1 MTSPGS
7 DSPRWTLVNSAEL
20 SRAALMSLAVS
31 RLIIRFGCHSDS
43 SLFLKA
49 GVEGRTQK
57 MVGKSLIAGLVV
69 LLVAAVSLFLG
80 VFMGLGRKNMPPP
93 SDHFYSKAAVAADA
107 GRCSEVGRDILKRN
121 GSAVDASIAAL
132 LCVGLLNAH
141 SMGIGGGLYFIIY
154 NASTGKVETID
165 ARETAPMNATEDMFG
180 NNTKLSRTGGL
191 SIAIPG
197 EIRGYEMAHKRHGRL
212 PWKELFEPSITLARD
227 GFPIGKALAHAIF
240 KSKESIQGDANM
252 CEVFCDSQKRILKEN
267 DIVRFPK
274 LADTYQRIAE
284 EGPDVFYNGTMAQ
297 SIVEDIQAAGGIITL
312 DDLLEYQPVLNENP
326 LKLNVGEYTI
336 HVPDAPSSGPVLAL
350 ILNIVDGYNFTDTSV
365 STAEKKTLTY
375 HRIVEAFRFAYAK
388 RSRLGDPR
396 YLNITDLIHNM
407 TSDYFA
413 DGIRSKITDDTTH
426 PDNYYEPEYFV
437 PENHGTAHLSVIA
450 EDGSAVAAT
459 STINLYFGSKVMS
472 RSTGIIF
479 NDEMDDFSSPYMAN
493 GFGIPPSPNNFIQPG
508 KRPLSSMCPTI
519 IFDKDNRVK
528 MVVGASGGTK
538 ITTATA
544 LVILNSLFFNY
555 DLKKAVMEPRVH
567 NQLNPNM
574 TVVEQGFEK
583 SVREGLEQKNHVT
596 QTLRTPD
603 SVVQAVV
610 RQGERLCA
618 ESDPRKGG
626 YPAGY

>member
-1 MTSPGS
+1 
-7 DSPRWTLVNSAEL
+7 
-20 SRAALMSLAVS
+20 
-31 RLIIRFGCHSDS
+31 
-43 SLFLKA
+43 
-49 GVEGRTQK
+49 
-57 MVGKSLIAGLVV
+57 MVRKSLVAGLVV
-69 LLVAAVSLFLG
+69 LLVAAVGVFVG
-80 VFMGLGRKNMPPP
+80 VFMGVGNKNPISP

-107 GRCSEVGRDILKRN
+107 GTCSEVGRDILKRN

-141 SMGIGGGLYFIIY
+141 SMGIGGGLFFNIY

-165 ARETAPMNATEDMFG
+165 ARETAPMKATEDMFG
-180 NNTKLSRTGGL
+180 NNTQLSRKGGL

-197 EIRGYEMAHKRHGRL
+197 EIRGYEMAHRRHGRL
-212 PWKELFEPSITLARD
+212 PWKELFEPSITLARL
-227 GFPIGKALAHAIF
+227 GFPIGKALAKAI
-240 KSKESIQGDANM
+240 SKNKEAIQGDANM
-252 CEVFCDSQKRILKEN
+252 CEVFCDSQKNILKEN
-267 DIVRFPK
+267 DIITFPK
-274 LADTYQRIAE
+274 LADTYKRIAD

-297 SIVEDIQAAGGIITL
+297 TIVDDIQAAGGIITL
-312 DDLLEYQPVLNENP
+312 EDLLEYRPVLNESP
-326 LKLNVGEYTI
+326 LKLTVGEYTMHI
-336 HVPDAPSSGPVLAL
+336 PDAPSSGPVLAL
-350 ILNIVDGYNFTDTSV
+350 ILNIVDGYNFTGTSV
-365 STAEKKTLTY
+365 STAKKKTLTY

-388 RSRLGDPR
+388 RSKLGDPR

-426 PDNYYEPEYFV
+426 PDSYYEPDYFV
-437 PENHGTAHLSVIA
+437 PDNHGTAHLSVIA

-479 NDEMDDFSSPYMAN
+479 NDEMDDFSSPYITN

-519 IFDKDNRVK
+519 ISDKDNRVK

-544 LVILNSLFFNY
+544 LVILNSLFFDY
-555 DLKKAVMEPRVH
+555 DLKKAVTQPRIH

-574 TVVEQGFEK
+574 TVVEDGFEK
-583 SVREGLEQKNHVT
+583 SVLEGLAQKNHVT
-596 QTLRTPD
+596 ELLMTPD

-610 RQGERLCA
+610 RQGEWLCA

-626 YPAGY
+626 HPAGY

>member
-1 MTSPGS
+1 
-7 DSPRWTLVNSAEL
+7 
-20 SRAALMSLAVS
+20 
-31 RLIIRFGCHSDS
+31 
-43 SLFLKA
+43 
-49 GVEGRTQK
+49 
-57 MVGKSLIAGLVV
+57 MVRKSLVAGLVV
-69 LLVAAVSLFLG
+69 LLVAAVGLFLG
-80 VFMGLGRKNMPPP
+80 VFMGFGKKSTTPTA
-93 SDHFYSKAAVAADA
+93 DHFYSKAAVAADA
-107 GRCSEVGRDILKRN
+107 GTCSEVGRDILKKN

-141 SMGIGGGLYFIIY
+141 SMGIGGGLFFVIY

-180 NNTKLSRTGGL
+180 NNTQLSRKGGL

-212 PWKELFEPSITLARD
+212 PWKELFEPSIALARD

-252 CEVFCDSQKRILKEN
+252 CEVFCDSQKNILKEN

-297 SIVEDIQAAGGIITL
+297 SIVEDIQAAG
-312 DDLLEYQPVLNENP
+312 
-326 LKLNVGEYTI
+326 
-336 HVPDAPSSGPVLAL
+336 
-350 ILNIVDGYNFTDTSV
+350 YNFTGTSV
-365 STAEKKTLTY
+365 STAEKRTLTY

-426 PDNYYEPEYFV
+426 PDSYYEPEYFV
-437 PENHGTAHLSVIA
+437 PDNHGTAHLSVIA

-479 NDEMDDFSSPYMAN
+479 NDEMDDFSSPHMTN

-555 DLKKAVMEPRVH
+555 DLKKAVTEPRVH

-583 SVREGLEQKNHVT
+583 SVLDGLVQKNHVT
-596 QTLRTPD
+596 ELLPTPD

>member
-1 MTSPGS
+1 
-7 DSPRWTLVNSAEL
+7 
-20 SRAALMSLAVS
+20 
-31 RLIIRFGCHSDS
+31 
-43 SLFLKA
+43 
-49 GVEGRTQK
+49 
-57 MVGKSLIAGLVV
+57 MVRKSLVAGLVV
-69 LLVAAVSLFLG
+69 LLVAAVG
-80 VFMGLGRKNMPPP
+80 VFVGVCIWVGNKNPISP
-93 SDHFYSKAAVAADA
+93 SDHFYSKAAVATDA
-107 GRCSEVGRDILKRN
+107 GICSEVGRDILKRN

-141 SMGIGGGLYFIIY
+141 NMGIGGGLFFNIY

-180 NNTKLSRTGGL
+180 HNTQLSRKGGL

-197 EIRGYEMAHKRHGRL
+197 EIRGYEMAHRRHGRL
-212 PWKELFEPSITLARD
+212 PWKELFEPSIKLARV
-227 GFPIGKALAHAIF
+227 GFRIGKALAKAIAMARR
-240 KSKESIQGDANM
+240 SVYQHPYPHI
-252 CEVFCDSQKRILKEN
+252 EVFCDSQKNILKEN
-267 DIVRFPK
+267 DIIKFPK
-274 LADTYQRIAE
+274 LADTYKRIAE

-297 SIVEDIQAAGGIITL
+297 TIVDDIQAAGGIITRE
-312 DDLLEYQPVLNENP
+312 DLLDYWPVLNENP
-326 LKLNVGEYTI
+326 LKLTVGEYTM

-350 ILNIVDGYNFTDTSV
+350 ILNIVDGYNFTGTSV
-365 STAEKKTLTY
+365 STAEKRTLTY

-388 RSRLGDPR
+388 RSKLGDPR
-396 YLNITDLIHNM
+396 YLNITDLIYNM

-426 PDNYYEPEYFV
+426 HHSYYEQDYFV
-437 PENHGTAHLSVIA
+437 PDNHGTTHLSVIA

-459 STINLYFGSKVMS
+459 STINQYFGSKVMS

-479 NDEMDDFSSPYMAN
+479 NDEMDDFSSPYITN

-519 IFDKDNRVK
+519 ISDKDNRVK

-544 LVILNSLFFNY
+544 LVILNTLFFDY
-555 DLKKAVMEPRVH
+555 DLKKAVTLPRIH

-574 TVVEQGFEK
+574 TVVEYDFEK
-583 SVREGLEQKNHVT
+583 VDGLEKKNHVT
-596 QTLRTPD
+596 ELLMTPD

-618 ESDPRKGG
+618 ESDSRKGG

>member
-1 MTSPGS
+1 
-7 DSPRWTLVNSAEL
+7 
-20 SRAALMSLAVS
+20 
-31 RLIIRFGCHSDS
+31 
-43 SLFLKA
+43 
-49 GVEGRTQK
+49 

-69 LLVAAVSLFLG
+69 LLVAVVSLFLG
-80 VFMGLGRKNMPPP
+80 VFMSLGKKNTPPP
-93 SDHFYSKAAVAADA
+93 LNHFYSNAAVAADA
-107 GRCSEVGRDILKRN
+107 GKCSEVGRDILKKN

-141 SMGIGGGLYFIIY
+141 SMGIGGGLFFVIY

-212 PWKELFEPSITLARD
+212 PWKELFEPSIALARE

-240 KSKESIQGDANM
+240 KSKDSIQGDANM
-252 CEVFCDSQKRILKEN
+252 CEVFCDSQKNILKEN
-267 DIVRFPK
+267 DIVRFPR

-284 EGPDVFYNGTMAQ
+284 EGPDVFYNGSMAQ

-326 LKLNVGEYTI
+326 LKLNVGEYTM

-375 HRIVEAFRFAYAK
+375 HRILEAFRFAYAK

-396 YLNITDLIHNM
+396 YLNITDLIQNM

-426 PDNYYEPEYFV
+426 PDSYYEPDYFV
-437 PENHGTAHLSVIA
+437 PDNHGTAHLSVIA

-479 NDEMDDFSSPYMAN
+479 NDEMDDFSSPYMTN

-519 IFDKDNRVK
+519 IFDNENRVK

-555 DLKKAVMEPRVH
+555 DLKKAVTEPRVH

-574 TVVEQGFEK
+574 TVVDFTH
-583 SVREGLEQKNHVT
+583 LEIRLNHVT
-596 QTLRTPD
+596 QLLRTPD

-610 RQGERLCA
+610 RQGEQLCA

>member
-1 MTSPGS
+1 MILQH
-7 DSPRWTLVNSAEL
+7 DSNFVWKMVKKSI
-20 SRAALMSLAVS
+20 V
-31 RLIIRFGCHSDS
+31 
-43 SLFLKA
+43 A
-49 GVEGRTQK
+49 GV
-57 MVGKSLIAGLVV
+57 VV
-69 LLVAAVSLFLG
+69 LLVALVCI
-80 VFMGLGRKNMPPP
+80 FMGLIFGLGYKRSHFSS

-107 GRCSEVGRDILKRN
+107 GKCSEIGRDILKRN

-132 LCVGLLNAH
+132 LCVGLMNAH
-141 SMGIGGGLYFIIY
+141 SMGIGGGLFFTIY

-180 NNTKLSRTGGL
+180 NNTQLSRKGGL

-212 PWKELFEPSITLARD
+212 PWAELFEPSIALARN
-227 GFPIGKALAHAIF
+227 GFPIGKALAKAMASNQDAILSDTAF
-240 KSKESIQGDANM
+240 
-252 CEVFCDSQKRILKEN
+252 CEVFCDMHKNLLKEN
-267 DIVRFPK
+267 DIIKFPK
-274 LADTYQRIAE
+274 LADTYQRIAA
-284 EGPDVFYNGTMAQ
+284 EGPDVFYNGTMAR
-297 SIVEDIQAAGGIITL
+297 SIVAEIQAAGGIITL
-312 DDLLEYQPVLNENP
+312 DDLAGYEPQLNENP
-326 LKLNVGEYTI
+326 LKLNVGEYTV

-350 ILNIVDGYNFTDTSV
+350 ILNIVDGYNFTGMSV
-365 STAEKKTLTY
+365 STSEKKTLTY

-396 YLNITDLIHNM
+396 FLNITDLIYNM

-413 DGIRSKITDDTTH
+413 DRIRSKITDDTTH
-426 PDNYYEPEYFV
+426 PDSYYEPEYFV
-437 PENHGTAHLSVIA
+437 PDNHGTAHLSVIA

-479 NDEMDDFSSPYMAN
+479 NDEMDDFSSPYITN
-493 GFGIPPSPNNFIQPG
+493 GFGVPPSPNNFIQPG

-519 IFDKDNRVK
+519 IFDKHNKVK
-528 MVVGASGGTK
+528 MVVGASGGTM

-555 DLKKAVMEPRVH
+555 DLKKAVTEPRVH
-567 NQLNPNM
+567 NQLNPNK
-574 TVVEQGFEK
+574 TIVEEDFEK
-583 SVREGLEQKNHVT
+583 SVLDGLAQKNHVT
-596 QTLRTPD
+596 ELHQTPG

-610 RQGERLCA
+610 RQGDHICA

>member
-1 MTSPGS
+1 
-7 DSPRWTLVNSAEL
+7 
-20 SRAALMSLAVS
+20 
-31 RLIIRFGCHSDS
+31 
-43 SLFLKA
+43 
-49 GVEGRTQK
+49 
-57 MVGKSLIAGLVV
+57 MVKKSIVAGLVV
-69 LLVAAVSLFLG
+69 LLVAVVCIFMG
-80 VFMGLGRKNMPPP
+80 VFFGVGSKRTPNP
-93 SDHFYSKAAVAADA
+93 STDHFYSKAAVAADA
-107 GRCSEVGRDILKRN
+107 GKCSEIGSLPNMALKRSAKNDLDGIQERRRHMRHYCFVHRDILKRN

-141 SMGIGGGLYFIIY
+141 SMGIGGGLFFTIY
-154 NASTGKVETID
+154 DASTGCLFCTCPL
-165 ARETAPMNATEDMFG
+165 A
-180 NNTKLSRTGGL
+180 GGL

-212 PWKELFEPSITLARD
+212 PWAELFEPSIALARQ
-227 GFPIGKALAHAIF
+227 GFPIGKALANAI
-240 KSKESIQGDANM
+240 SKNKDAILSDVAF
-252 CEVFCDSQKRILKEN
+252 CEVFCDTHKNLLKEN
-267 DIVRFPK
+267 DIIKFPK

-297 SIVEDIQAAGGIITL
+297 TIVQDIQAAGGIITL
-312 DDLLEYQPVLNENP
+312 EDLQSYEPLLNENP
-326 LKLNVGEYTI
+326 LKLTVGEYTV

-350 ILNIVDGYNFTDTSV
+350 ILNVVDGYNFTGMSV

-426 PDNYYEPEYFV
+426 PDSYYEPEYFV
-437 PENHGTAHLSVIA
+437 PDNHGTAHLSVIA

-459 STINLYFGSKVMS
+459 STINLYFGAKVMS

-479 NDEMDDFSSPYMAN
+479 NDEMDDFSSPYITN

-519 IFDKDNRVK
+519 IFDKHNKVK

-555 DLKKAVMEPRVH
+555 DLKKAVTEPRIH

-574 TVVEQGFEK
+574 TEVEEDFEK
-583 SVREGLEQKNHVT
+583 
-596 QTLRTPD
+596 
-603 SVVQAVV
+603 AVV
-610 RQGERLCA
+610 RQGDQLCA

-626 YPAGY
+626 YPAGVFSASTTVYKHKDTAQDWRHGDTFSGQFDGWLEEIRP

>member
-1 MTSPGS
+1 
-7 DSPRWTLVNSAEL
+7 
-20 SRAALMSLAVS
+20 
-31 RLIIRFGCHSDS
+31 
-43 SLFLKA
+43 
-49 GVEGRTQK
+49 

-69 LLVAAVSLFLG
+69 LLVATLSLLLG
-80 VFMGLGRKNMPPP
+80 LCMGLGKKNTPP
-93 SDHFYSKAAVAADA
+93 SSDHIYLKAAVAADA
-107 GRCSEVGRDILKRN
+107 GKCSEVGRDILKKN

-141 SMGIGGGLYFIIY
+141 SMGIGGGLYFVIY

-165 ARETAPMNATEDMFG
+165 ARETAPMNATEDMFA
-180 NNTKLSRTGGL
+180 NNSKLSHTGGL

-197 EIRGYEMAHKRHGRL
+197 EIRGYELAHKRHGKL
-212 PWKELFEPSITLARD
+212 PWKELFEPSIALARD

-240 KSKESIQGDANM
+240 KSKDFIQADANM
-252 CEVFCDSQKRILKEN
+252 CEVFCDSQKNILKEN

-284 EGPDVFYNGTMAQ
+284 DGPDVFYSGSMAQ
-297 SIVEDIQAAGGIITL
+297 KICDQIQSDCGIITL
-312 DDLLEYQPVLNENP
+312 DDLSEYQPVLNENP
-326 LKLNVGEYTI
+326 LKLNVGEYTM
-336 HVPDAPSSGPVLAL
+336 HVPDAPSGGPVLAL

-396 YLNITDLIHNM
+396 YLNITDLIQNM

-413 DGIRSKITDDTTH
+413 DCIRSKISDDTTH
-426 PDNYYEPEYFV
+426 PDSYYEPGYFV
-437 PENHGTAHLSVIA
+437 PDNHGTAHLSLIA

-459 STINLYFGSKVMS
+459 STINQHFGSKVMS

-479 NDEMDDFSSPYMAN
+479 NDEMYDFSLPYVTN
-493 GFGIPPSPNNFIQPG
+493 GFGIPPSPNNLIQPG
-508 KRPLSSMCPTI
+508 KRPLSSMCPAI
-519 IFDKDNRVK
+519 IFDKENKVK

-538 ITTATA
+538 IPTAIA

-555 DLKKAVMEPRVH
+555 DLKKAVTEPRVYNRH
-567 NQLNPNM
+567 NPNM
-574 TVVEQGFEK
+574 TVVEQGFVK
-583 SVREGLEQKNHVT
+583 KVLEGLVQKNHVT
-596 QTLRTPD
+596 QLLRAPD
-603 SVVQAVV
+603 TVVQAVV
-610 RQGERLCA
+610 RQGEHLCA

>member
-1 MTSPGS
+1 
-7 DSPRWTLVNSAEL
+7 
-20 SRAALMSLAVS
+20 
-31 RLIIRFGCHSDS
+31 
-43 SLFLKA
+43 
-49 GVEGRTQK
+49 
-57 MVGKSLIAGLVV
+57 MVGKSHIAGLVV
-69 LLVAAVSLFLG
+69 LLVAGLGLFLG
-80 VFMGLGRKNMPPP
+80 LFMGLERKNTPPP
-93 SDHFYSKAAVAADA
+93 SDNFYFKAAVAADA
-107 GRCSEVGRDILKRN
+107 GRCSEVGRDILKKN

-132 LCVGLLNAH
+132 LCIGLFNSH
-141 SMGIGGGLYFIIY
+141 SMGIGGGLFFIIY

-197 EIRGYEMAHKRHGRL
+197 EIRGYELAHRRHGRL
-212 PWKELFEPSITLARD
+212 PWKDLFQPSIALARD
-227 GFPIGKALAHAIF
+227 GFPVGKSLAYAISRN
-240 KSKESIQGDANM
+240 KLYIQTDANM
-252 CEVFCDSQKRILKEN
+252 CDVFCDSQGNILKEN
-267 DIVRFPK
+267 DIIRFPK

-284 EGPDVFYNGTMAQ
+284 EGPDVFYNGPLART
-297 SIVEDIQAAGGIITL
+297 IVEDIQAAGGIITL
-312 DDLLEYQPVLNENP
+312 KDLSEYQPVLDENP
-326 LKLNVGEYTI
+326 LRMNIRDYTMY
-336 HVPDAPSSGPVLAL
+336 VPDVPSSGPVLAL
-350 ILNIVDGYNFTDTSV
+350 ILNIVDGFNFTDRSV

-396 YLNITDLIHNM
+396 YVNITDLIKNM

-413 DGIRSKITDDTTH
+413 DDIRSKITDDTTH
-426 PDNYYEPEYFV
+426 PDSYYEPEYFV
-437 PENHGTAHLSVIA
+437 PDNHGTAHLSVIA

-472 RSTGIIF
+472 PSTGILF
-479 NDEMDDFSSPYMAN
+479 NDEMDDFSSPHIIN
-493 GFGIPPSPNNFIQPG
+493 GFGVPPSPNNFIQPG

-519 IFDKDNRVK
+519 IFDKDSKVK
-528 MVVGASGGTK
+528 MVVGGSGGTK

-544 LVILNSLFFNY
+544 LVILNSLFFKY
-555 DLKKAVMEPRVH
+555 DLKKAVTEPRFH

-574 TVVEQGFEK
+574 TIVEQGFEK
-583 SVREGLEQKNHVT
+583 SVLDGLIQKNHVT
-596 QTLRTPD
+596 QLLSIHD

-610 RQGERLCA
+610 RQGDRLYA

>member
-1 MTSPGS
+1 
-7 DSPRWTLVNSAEL
+7 
-20 SRAALMSLAVS
+20 
-31 RLIIRFGCHSDS
+31 
-43 SLFLKA
+43 
-49 GVEGRTQK
+49 

-69 LLVAAVSLFLG
+69 LVVAAVSLFLG
-80 VFMGLGRKNMPPP
+80 VFMGLGKKNTPPP
-93 SDHFYSKAAVAADA
+93 LDHFYSKAAVAADA
-107 GRCSEVGRDILKRN
+107 GKCSEVGRDILKKN

-141 SMGIGGGLYFIIY
+141 SMGIGGGLFFVIY
-154 NASTGKVETID
+154 DAATGKVETID
-165 ARETAPMNATEDMFG
+165 ARETAPINATEDMFG

-212 PWKELFEPSITLARD
+212 PWKDLFEPSIALARD
-227 GFPIGKALAHAIF
+227 GFPIGKALAHAIS
-240 KSKESIQGDANM
+240 KSKDSIEGDANM
-252 CEVFCDSQKRILKEN
+252 CEVFCDSQKSILKEN

-274 LADTYQRIAE
+274 LAETYQRIAE
-284 EGPDVFYNGTMAQ
+284 EGPDVFYNGSMAQ
-297 SIVEDIQAAGGIITL
+297 IIVEDIQAAGGIITL
-312 DDLLEYQPVLNENP
+312 EDLLEYQPVLNENP
-326 LKLNVGEYTI
+326 LKLNVGEYTM

-350 ILNIVDGYNFTDTSV
+350 ILNIVEGYNFTGTSV

-396 YLNITDLIHNM
+396 YLNITDLILNM

-426 PDNYYEPEYFV
+426 PDSYYEPDYFLRTAALWRPPAPLIYTLV
-437 PENHGTAHLSVIA
+437 PN
-450 EDGSAVAAT
+450 
-459 STINLYFGSKVMS
+459 
-472 RSTGIIF
+472 
-479 NDEMDDFSSPYMAN
+479 SPHMTN

-519 IFDKDNRVK
+519 IFDKENKVK

-555 DLKKAVMEPRVH
+555 DLKKAVNEPRVH

-583 SVREGLEQKNHVT
+583 SVLEGLVQKNHIT
-596 QTLRTPD
+596 QLLPTPD

>member
-1 MTSPGS
+1 
-7 DSPRWTLVNSAEL
+7 
-20 SRAALMSLAVS
+20 
-31 RLIIRFGCHSDS
+31 
-43 SLFLKA
+43 
-49 GVEGRTQK
+49 
-57 MVGKSLIAGLVV
+57 MVRKSLVAGLVV
-69 LLVAAVSLFLG
+69 LLVAAVGVFVG
-80 VFMGLGRKNMPPP
+80 VFMGMGNKSPISP

-107 GRCSEVGRDILKRN
+107 GTCSEVGRDILKRN

-141 SMGIGGGLYFIIY
+141 SMGIGGGLFFTIY

-180 NNTKLSRTGGL
+180 NNTQLSRKGGL

-197 EIRGYEMAHKRHGRL
+197 EIRGYEMAHRRHGRL
-212 PWKELFEPSITLARD
+212 PWKDLFEPSIALARI
-227 GFPIGKALAHAIF
+227 GFPIGKALAKAIF
-240 KSKESIQGDANM
+240 KNKDAIQGDANM
-252 CEVFCDSQKRILKEN
+252 CEVFCDSQKNILKEN
-267 DIVRFPK
+267 DIVKFPK
-274 LADTYQRIAE
+274 LADTYERI
-284 EGPDVFYNGTMAQ
+284 T
-297 SIVEDIQAAGGIITL
+297 IVDDIQAAGGIITL
-312 DDLLEYQPVLNENP
+312 EDLLEYRP
-326 LKLNVGEYTI
+326 YTI
-336 HVPDAPSSGPVLAL
+336 
-350 ILNIVDGYNFTDTSV
+350 V

-426 PDNYYEPEYFV
+426 PDSYYEPDYFV
-437 PENHGTAHLSVIA
+437 PDNHGTAHLSVIA

-479 NDEMDDFSSPYMAN
+479 NDEMDDFSSPHITN

-519 IFDKDNRVK
+519 ILDKDNRVK

-544 LVILNSLFFNY
+544 LVILNSLFFDY
-555 DLKKAVMEPRVH
+555 DLKKAVTQPRIH

-574 TVVEQGFEK
+574 TVVEHGFEK
-583 SVREGLEQKNHVT
+583 SVLDGLAQKNHVT
-596 QTLRTPD
+596 ELLMTPG

-618 ESDPRKGG
+618 ESDPRKGVIQRATES
-626 YPAGY
+626 P

>member
-1 MTSPGS
+1 
-7 DSPRWTLVNSAEL
+7 
-20 SRAALMSLAVS
+20 
-31 RLIIRFGCHSDS
+31 
-43 SLFLKA
+43 
-49 GVEGRTQK
+49 
-57 MVGKSLIAGLVV
+57 MVRKSLVAGLVV
-69 LLVAAVSLFLG
+69 LLVAAVGVFVG
-80 VFMGLGRKNMPPP
+80 VFMGMGNKSPISP

-107 GRCSEVGRDILKRN
+107 GTCSEVGRDILKRN

-141 SMGIGGGLYFIIY
+141 SMGIGGGLFFTIY

-180 NNTKLSRTGGL
+180 NNTQLSRKGGL

-197 EIRGYEMAHKRHGRL
+197 EIRGYEMAHRRHGRL
-212 PWKELFEPSITLARD
+212 PWKDLFEPSIALARI
-227 GFPIGKALAHAIF
+227 GFPIGKALAKAIF
-240 KSKESIQGDANM
+240 KNKDAIQGDANM
-252 CEVFCDSQKRILKEN
+252 CEVFCDSQKNILKEN
-267 DIVRFPK
+267 DIVKFPK
-274 LADTYQRIAE
+274 LADTYERI
-284 EGPDVFYNGTMAQ
+284 T
-297 SIVEDIQAAGGIITL
+297 IVDDIQAAGGIITL
-312 DDLLEYQPVLNENP
+312 EDLLEYRPVLNENP
-326 LKLNVGEYTI
+326 LKR
-336 HVPDAPSSGPVLAL
+336 PSSGPVLAL
-350 ILNIVDGYNFTDTSV
+350 ILNIVDGYNFTGTSV

-426 PDNYYEPEYFV
+426 PDSYYEPDYFV
-437 PENHGTAHLSVIA
+437 PDNHGTAHLSVIA

-479 NDEMDDFSSPYMAN
+479 NDEMDDFSSPHITN

-519 IFDKDNRVK
+519 ILDKDNRVK

-544 LVILNSLFFNY
+544 LVILNSLFFDY
-555 DLKKAVMEPRVH
+555 DLKKAVTQPRIH

-574 TVVEQGFEK
+574 TVVEHGFEK
-583 SVREGLEQKNHVT
+583 SVLDGLAQKNHVT
-596 QTLRTPD
+596 ELLMTPG

-618 ESDPRKGG
+618 ESDPRKGVIQRATES
-626 YPAGY
+626 P

>member
-1 MTSPGS
+1 
-7 DSPRWTLVNSAEL
+7 
-20 SRAALMSLAVS
+20 
-31 RLIIRFGCHSDS
+31 
-43 SLFLKA
+43 
-49 GVEGRTQK
+49 
-57 MVGKSLIAGLVV
+57 MVRKSLVAGLVV
-69 LLVAAVSLFLG
+69 LLVAAVGVFVG
-80 VFMGLGRKNMPPP
+80 VFMGMGNKSPISP

-107 GRCSEVGRDILKRN
+107 GTCSEVGRDILKRN

-141 SMGIGGGLYFIIY
+141 SMGIGGGLFFTIY
-154 NASTGKVETID
+154 NASTGESVCPQASTNDRMLI
-165 ARETAPMNATEDMFG
+165 
-180 NNTKLSRTGGL
+180 NTSICLCITGGL

-197 EIRGYEMAHKRHGRL
+197 EIRGYEMAHRRHGRL
-212 PWKELFEPSITLARD
+212 PWKDLFEPSIALARI
-227 GFPIGKALAHAIF
+227 GFPIGKALAKAIF
-240 KSKESIQGDANM
+240 KNKDAIQGDANM
-252 CEVFCDSQKRILKEN
+252 CEVFCDSQKNILKEN
-267 DIVRFPK
+267 DIVKFPK
-274 LADTYQRIAE
+274 LADTYERIAE
-284 EGPDVFYNGTMAQ
+284 EGPNVFYNGTMAQ
-297 SIVEDIQAAGGIITL
+297 TIVDDIQAAGGIITL
-312 DDLLEYQPVLNENP
+312 EDLLEYRPVLNENP
-326 LKLNVGEYTI
+326 LKLTVGEYTM

-350 ILNIVDGYNFTDTSV
+350 ILNIVDGYNFTGTSV

-426 PDNYYEPEYFV
+426 PDSYYEPDYFV
-437 PENHGTAHLSVIA
+437 PDNHGTAHLSVIA

-479 NDEMDDFSSPYMAN
+479 NDEMDDFSSPHITN

-519 IFDKDNRVK
+519 ILDKDNRVK

-544 LVILNSLFFNY
+544 LVILNSLFFDY
-555 DLKKAVMEPRVH
+555 DLKNV
-567 NQLNPNM
+567 LD
-574 TVVEQGFEK
+574 
-583 SVREGLEQKNHVT
+583 GLAQKNHVT
-596 QTLRTPD
+596 ELLMTPG

>member
-1 MTSPGS
+1 
-7 DSPRWTLVNSAEL
+7 
-20 SRAALMSLAVS
+20 
-31 RLIIRFGCHSDS
+31 
-43 SLFLKA
+43 
-49 GVEGRTQK
+49 
-57 MVGKSLIAGLVV
+57 MVKKSLVAGLVV
-69 LLVAAVSLFLG
+69 LLVAAVGFFLG
-80 VFMGLGRKNMPPP
+80 VYLGVGNKRPTGPT
-93 SDHFYSKAAVAADA
+93 DHFYSKAAVAADA
-107 GRCSEVGRDILKRN
+107 GKCSEIGRDILKRN

-141 SMGIGGGLYFIIY
+141 SMGIGGGLFFTIY

-180 NNTKLSRTGGL
+180 NNTQLSRKGGL

-197 EIRGYEMAHKRHGRL
+197 EIRGYEMAHRRHGRL
-212 PWKELFEPSITLARD
+212 PWRELFEPSIMLARY
-227 GFPIGKALAHAIF
+227 GFPVGKALANAIN
-240 KSKESIQGDANM
+240 KNSESILSDVAL
-252 CEVFCDSQKRILKEN
+252 CEVFCDSSKNLLKEN
-267 DIVRFPK
+267 DIIKFPK
-274 LADTYQRIAE
+274 LADTYERIAE
-284 EGPDVFYNGTMAQ
+284 EGPDVFYNGSMAQ
-297 SIVEDIQAAGGIITL
+297 SIVDDIQAAGGVITL
-312 DDLLEYQPVLNENP
+312 EDLLEYTPVLNESP
-326 LKLNVGEYTI
+326 LRLNVGEYTM

-350 ILNIVDGYNFTDTSV
+350 ILNIVDGYNFSDMSV
-365 STAEKKTLTY
+365 STSEKKTLTY

-413 DGIRSKITDDTTH
+413 DGIRNKITDDTTH
-426 PDNYYEPEYFV
+426 PDSYYEPEYFV
-437 PENHGTAHLSVIA
+437 PDNHGTAHLSVIA

-479 NDEMDDFSSPYMAN
+479 NDEMDDFSSPYMTN
-493 GFGIPPSPNNFIQPG
+493 GFGVPPSPSNFIQPG

-519 IFDKDNRVK
+519 IFDKYNRVK

-555 DLKKAVMEPRVH
+555 DLKKSVTEPRVH

-574 TVVEQGFEK
+574 TVVEQNFEK
-583 SVREGLEQKNHVT
+583 SVLDGLAQKNHVT
-596 QTLRTPD
+596 ELLRTPGA
-603 SVVQAVV
+603 VVQAVV
-610 RQGERLCA
+610 RQGDRICA

>member
-1 MTSPGS
+1 
-7 DSPRWTLVNSAEL
+7 
-20 SRAALMSLAVS
+20 
-31 RLIIRFGCHSDS
+31 
-43 SLFLKA
+43 
-49 GVEGRTQK
+49 
-57 MVGKSLIAGLVV
+57 MVRKSLVAGLVV
-69 LLVAAVSLFLG
+69 VLVAAAGLFLG
-80 VFMGLGRKNMPPP
+80 ALLGMGKRNHSAPT
-93 SDHFYSKAAVAADA
+93 DHLYAKAAVAADA
-107 GRCSEVGRDILKRN
+107 GTCSEVGRDILKRN
-121 GSAVDASIAAL
+121 GSAVDAAIAAL

-141 SMGIGGGLYFIIY
+141 SMGIGGGFFFVIY

-165 ARETAPMNATEDMFG
+165 ARETAPMSATEDMFG
-180 NNTKLSRTGGL
+180 NNTQLSRKGGL

-212 PWKELFEPSITLARD
+212 PWKELFQPSIALARH

-240 KSKESIQGDANM
+240 KSKESIQRDAVL
-252 CEVFCDSQKRILKEN
+252 CEVFCDSEKNILKEN
-267 DIVRFPK
+267 DIIIFLK

-284 EGPDVFYNGTMAQ
+284 EGADVFYSGSIAH
-297 SIVEDIQAAGGIITL
+297 SIVKDVQQAGTWLHTIFIT
-312 DDLLEYQPVLNENP
+312 
-326 LKLNVGEYTI
+326 LNVGDYTM

-350 ILNIVDGYNFTDTSV
+350 ILNIVDGYNFTGRSV
-365 STAEKKTLTY
+365 STAEQKTLTY
-375 HRIVEAFRFAYAK
+375 HRILEAFRFAYAK
-388 RSRLGDPR
+388 RSKLGDPR

-426 PDNYYEPEYFV
+426 PDSYYEPEYFV
-437 PENHGTAHLSVIA
+437 PDNHGTAHLSVIA

-472 RSTGIIF
+472 KSTGIIF
-479 NDEMDDFSSPYMAN
+479 NDQMDDFGSPHITN
-493 GFGIPPSPNNFIQPG
+493 GFGIPPSPSNFIQPG
-508 KRPLSSMCPTI
+508 LATLETDDLEGRREGMRYNRLSVWILLQNGSLEGTKTETALIKILLLDLFFCKRPLSSMCPAI
-519 IFDKDNRVK
+519 IFDKNNKVK

-555 DLKKAVMEPRVH
+555 DLKKSVTEPRVH

-583 SVREGLEQKNHVT
+583 SVLEGLTQKNHVT
-596 QTLRTPD
+596 ELLPVPD

-610 RQGERLCA
+610 RQGDRLCA

>member
-1 MTSPGS
+1 
-7 DSPRWTLVNSAEL
+7 
-20 SRAALMSLAVS
+20 
-31 RLIIRFGCHSDS
+31 
-43 SLFLKA
+43 
-49 GVEGRTQK
+49 
-57 MVGKSLIAGLVV
+57 MVGKSLIAGVVV
-69 LLVAAVSLFLG
+69 LLVATVSLFLG
-80 VFMGLGRKNMPPP
+80 VFMGLGRKNTPPP
-93 SDHFYSKAAVAADA
+93 SDYFYSKAAVAADA
-107 GRCSEVGRDILKRN
+107 GKCSEVGRDILKRN

-154 NASTGKVETID
+154 NASTGMVETID

-212 PWKELFEPSITLARD
+212 PWKELFEPSIALARD

-252 CEVFCDSQKRILKEN
+252 CEVFCDSEKRILKEN
-267 DIVRFPK
+267 DIVKFPK
-274 LADTYQRIAE
+274 LAETYQRIAD

-297 SIVEDIQAAGGIITL
+297 TIVEDIQAAGGIITL

-396 YLNITDLIHNM
+396 YLNITDLINNM

-479 NDEMDDFSSPYMAN
+479 NDEMDDFSSPYMTN

-544 LVILNSLFFNY
+544 LVSTTQPLSSPVDSHSASCKTYWQQVILNSLFFNY

-583 SVREGLEQKNHVT
+583 SVLEGLEQKNHVT

>member
-1 MTSPGS
+1 AQSTSIQS
-7 DSPRWTLVNSAEL
+7 LV
-20 SRAALMSLAVS
+20 
-31 RLIIRFGCHSDS
+31 
-43 SLFLKA
+43 
-49 GVEGRTQK
+49 
-57 MVGKSLIAGLVV
+57 AGLVV
-69 LLVAAVSLFLG
+69 LLVAAVG
-80 VFMGLGRKNMPPP
+80 VFVGCAYGWGNKNPISP
-93 SDHFYSKAAVAADA
+93 SDHFYSKAAVATDA
-107 GRCSEVGRDILKRN
+107 GICSEVGRDILKRN

-141 SMGIGGGLYFIIY
+141 NMGIGGGLFFNIY

-180 NNTKLSRTGGL
+180 HNTQLSRKGGL

-197 EIRGYEMAHKRHGRL
+197 EIRGYEMAHRRHGRL
-212 PWKELFEPSITLARD
+212 PWKELFEPSIKLARV
-227 GFPIGKALAHAIF
+227 GFRIGKALAKAIASN
-240 KSKESIQGDANM
+240 KDAIQGDANM
-252 CEVFCDSQKRILKEN
+252 CEVFCDSQKNILKEN
-267 DIVRFPK
+267 DIIKFPK
-274 LADTYQRIAE
+274 LADTYKRIAE
-284 EGPDVFYNGTMAQ
+284 EGPDVFTMGQ
-297 SIVEDIQAAGGIITL
+297 CSYYFHVSGGIITRE
-312 DDLLEYQPVLNENP
+312 DLLDYWPVLNENP
-326 LKLNVGEYTI
+326 LKLTVGEYTM

-350 ILNIVDGYNFTDTSV
+350 ILNIVDGYNFTGTSV
-365 STAEKKTLTY
+365 STAEKRTLTY

-388 RSRLGDPR
+388 RSKLGDPR
-396 YLNITDLIHNM
+396 YLNITDLIYNM

-426 PDNYYEPEYFV
+426 HHSYYEQDYFV
-437 PENHGTAHLSVIA
+437 PDNHGTTHLSVIA

-459 STINLYFGSKVMS
+459 STINQYFGSKVMS

-479 NDEMDDFSSPYMAN
+479 NDEMDDFSSPYITN

-519 IFDKDNRVK
+519 ISDKDNRVK

-544 LVILNSLFFNY
+544 LVILNTLFFDY
-555 DLKKAVMEPRVH
+555 DLKKAVTLPRIH

-574 TVVEQGFEK
+574 TVVEYDFEK
-583 SVREGLEQKNHVT
+583 SVLDGLEKKNHVT
-596 QTLRTPD
+596 ELLMTPD

-618 ESDPRKGG
+618 ESDSRKGG

>member
-1 MTSPGS
+1 
-7 DSPRWTLVNSAEL
+7 
-20 SRAALMSLAVS
+20 
-31 RLIIRFGCHSDS
+31 
-43 SLFLKA
+43 
-49 GVEGRTQK
+49 

-69 LLVAAVSLFLG
+69 LLVAVVSLFLG
-80 VFMGLGRKNMPPP
+80 VFMSLGKKNTPPP
-93 SDHFYSKAAVAADA
+93 LNHFYSNAAVAADA
-107 GRCSEVGRDILKRN
+107 GKCSEVGRDILKKN

-141 SMGIGGGLYFIIY
+141 SMGIGGGLFFVIY

-212 PWKELFEPSITLARD
+212 PWKELFEPSIALARE

-240 KSKESIQGDANM
+240 KSKDSIQGDANM
-252 CEVFCDSQKRILKEN
+252 CEVFCDSQKNILKEN
-267 DIVRFPK
+267 DIVRFPR

-284 EGPDVFYNGTMAQ
+284 EGPDVFYNGSMAQ

-326 LKLNVGEYTI
+326 LKLNVGEYTM

-375 HRIVEAFRFAYAK
+375 HRILEAFRFAYAK

-396 YLNITDLIHNM
+396 YLNITDLIQNM

-426 PDNYYEPEYFV
+426 PDSYYEPDYFV
-437 PENHGTAHLSVIA
+437 PDNHGTAHLSVIA

-479 NDEMDDFSSPYMAN
+479 NDEMDDFSSPYMTN

-519 IFDKDNRVK
+519 IFDNENRVK

-555 DLKKAVMEPRVH
+555 DLKKAVTEPRVH

-574 TVVEQGFEK
+574 TTKETLNLHVL
-583 SVREGLEQKNHVT
+583 EGLAQKNHVT
-596 QTLRTPD
+596 QLLRTPD

-610 RQGERLCA
+610 RQGEQLCA